1 MEMAQPMADKSGLC
15 SQRSAGN
22 WLKPKG
28 VFCAVQLTCE
38 GTVQSLELGDSTVA
52 LLQIRK

>member
-28 VFCAVQLTCE
+28 VFCAAQLICE
-38 GTVQSLELGDSTVA
+38 GTVQGLELVDSTVA